1 MTLFI
6 KVQNIE
12 ENILDR
18 NYPQISEI
26 LLMLILYSTMQKAQ
40 VFKIL
45 PLNVFLMSFQQIYES
60 YKNLNNPFIE
70 TFIVYVFRL

>member
-26 LLMLILYSTMQKAQ
+26 LLMVILYSTMQKAQ

-70 TFIVYVFRL
+70 LSPP